1 MLYSFIPPL
10 VVVAAIAAIIFIV
23 IKRLP
28 ETRKLKDKDS
38 SASREEKRPGIFK
51 LTSQKFSKWRAPK
64 KSIPFKDRWQQM
76 KSGLTA
82 GLAKRREK
90 KAGAKKDP
98 AVRVAEAKRE
108 IAKKVEAKVAPA
120 PVAIKTI
127 SEAQKSE
134 IRNLS
139 WEARKAIK
147 KSEFTGAE
155 KYYRQILKI
164 NQDDIDAYKGLGN
177 VYRKM
182 KNFSDAADAYRN
194 VIRLGG
200 RNEKVYL
207 ELGECLLKKK
217 DFKEAIEALDQVLKL
232 NPQSAAGYA
241 LLGQAH
247 TADGLHKEALKSFQ
261 RAVELDEKNIGYLLL
276 LTEASERRGLKVEAK
291 MYLRKVLEL
300 EPSNVAAK
308 EKLEQLG

>member
-10 VVVAAIAAIIFIV
+10 IIVAAIAVIIFIL
-23 IKRLP
+23 IRRLP
-28 ETRKLKDKDS
+28 QTRKLADKTPSES
-38 SASREEKRPGIFK
+38 SQKRPGIFK
-51 LTSQKFSKWRAPK
+51 LTSQKFSQWRAPK
-64 KSIPFKDRWQQM
+64 KSASFRDRWQSL
-76 KSGLTA
+76 KGSLAA
-82 GLAKRREK
+82 GVAKRREQK
-90 KAGAKKDP
+90 GGAKKDP

-139 WEARKAIK
+139 WEARKAVK
-147 KSEFTGAE
+147 KNEFTEAE

-164 NQDDIDAYKGLGN
+164 NKDDIDAYKGLGN
-177 VYRKM
+177 VYMKM
-182 KNFSDAADAYRN
+182 ENFSDAADAYRN

-217 DFKEAIEALDQVLKL
+217 DFKEAIEALEQVLKL
-232 NPQSAAGYA
+232 NSQSAAGYA

-261 RAVELDEKNIGYLLL
+261 RAVELDEKNVGYLIL

-300 EPSNVAAK
+300 EPANLEAK
-308 EKLEQLG
+308 EKLDKLG